1 MIYLYP
7 RTISEAAQT
16 LDKYDK
22 DWASKINKSILNMTD
37 GENCILGQLLRD
49 EVELEDGCDTHYQ
62 GLKLLFGIDTIN
74 DENDLYQ
81 NDTIFGKNASKLDWE
96 IEINKR
102 DKYYDIGSDY
112 VRGTTVIFV
121 CQYGEFFLAQVD
133 YCKYQ
138 PIGLSSGQLNR
149 HSNKSIE
156 LLNHKVTKNQVEKLL
171 GFPITDIYRANIR
184 YDRVNQ

>member
-7 RTISEAAQT
+7 RSVSEAAQT

-102 DKYYDIGSDY
+102 EISYYVGG
-112 VRGTTVIFV
+112 RGKTIVFKTV
-121 CQYGEFFLAQVD
+121 YGEFVMAQVSAST
-133 YCKYQ
+133 YQ
-138 PIGLSSGQLNR
+138 PIGFGSDGQFNR
-149 HSNKSIE
+149 YSEKTISTFNHS
-156 LLNHKVTKNQVEKLL
+156 VTKSQLEQLL
-171 GFPITDIYRANIR
+171 DYKIQEVYEARVR
-184 YDRVNQ
+184 YDRIN